1 MATQTRH
8 IRDLISEAPVG
19 SFQWRVFALCFLI
32 ATLDGFDTQ
41 SIAFIGPAIAKTVGL
56 APAELTWI
64 LTSGTIGMTL
74 GAMGLGIL
82 GDQFGRRPAILAS
95 MALFGVCSFAGAYA
109 TSPFQIVVLR
119 FLIGLG
125 TGGATPTL
133 LALAAEYSPMRL
145 RGAVMTGVL
154 LGLPAGAM
162 LGGLVASAWLP
173 TLGWQGIFM
182 LGGALPTALL
192 LLSFFLLPES
202 LQLLAAKSQS
212 ENQPRIRDL
221 LEKILQKPLPTDV
234 VFTTPEVAP
243 EKGPVGSL
251 FLPEFRMSTIAIWT
265 TYLFNWIAWFMFLLW
280 LPTALTSNGLP
291 TQQAAFGTV
300 AVNAS
305 FIVFAI
311 PLSIMLPRVDS
322 RRVLLAMF
330 ATGIAI
336 SLGLAASGTNWT
348 TIFVLIAAAG
358 FGIGGQQIALN
369 YLIIS
374 VYPTKLR
381 ATGTGWAI

>member
-1 MATQTRH
+1 
-8 IRDLISEAPVG
+8 
-19 SFQWRVFALCFLI
+19 
-32 ATLDGFDTQ
+32 
-41 SIAFIGPAIAKTVGL
+41 
-56 APAELTWI
+56 
-64 LTSGTIGMTL
+64 MTL

-82 GDQFGRRPAILAS
+82 GDRFGRRPAILAS
-95 MALFGVCSFAGAYA
+95 MALFGVCSLIAAFT
-109 TSPFQIVVLR
+109 TSPSQIVVLR

-125 TGGATPTL
+125 MGGATPTL

-173 TLGWQGIFM
+173 AIGWQGN
-182 LGGALPTALL
+182 ARWCLPTALL
-192 LLSFFLLPES
+192 LLLLLLLLLFLPES
-202 LQLLAAKSQS
+202 PQLLAAKSQN
-212 ENQPRIRDL
+212 ENQPRIRHL

-251 FLPEFRMSTIAIWT
+251 FLPEYRMSTIAIWT

-280 LPTALTSNGLP
+280 LPTALTSSGFS

-300 AVNAS
+300 AVNAA

-311 PLSIMLPRVDS
+311 PLSIVLPRLDP
-322 RRVLLAMF
+322 RRVLLIMF
-330 ATGIAI
+330 ATGIAVC
-336 SLGLAASGTNWT
+336 LGLAASGTNWT
-348 TIFVLIAAAG
+348 IIFVLIAAGG

-369 YLIIS
+369 YLIMS
-374 VYPTKLR
+374 VYPTNLR
-381 ATGTGWAI
+381 ATGTGWAIGLGRVGSIIGSVLGGWFLRTGGTAGYYISIAAPLLIAAVAVAMIRVRQPAGAPMPAP